1 MWETIIVRDYKNIFV
16 WQKSYSLVLEIY
28 KITQSFPK
36 HELYGLTSQIRRA
49 AVSIPSNIAEG
60 ASRSSEVDFARFLE
74 ISLGSAFEM
83 ECQLLLAK
91 DLGYVSDPGLGDIM
105 QEIDEIKKMIYSL
118 RKAVSDKQ

>member
-1 MWETIIVRDYKNIFV
+1 MRDYKNIFV